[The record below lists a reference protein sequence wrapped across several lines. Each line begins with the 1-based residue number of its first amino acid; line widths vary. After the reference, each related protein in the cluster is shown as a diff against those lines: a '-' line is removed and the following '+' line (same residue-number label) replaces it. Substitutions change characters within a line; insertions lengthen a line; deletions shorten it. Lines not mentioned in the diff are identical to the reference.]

1 MRTFLNSV
9 KTEEDFEN
17 PDNYCLLL
25 TVDDGNSANNKLINE
40 GKETFGH
47 RDYLKESFRCIAAW
61 RKRGG
66 YLKDISI
73 IVDYVG
79 ESPMTEETINFYK
92 LHKVRVFQRFDETHK
107 KMVSN
112 FAHGFVNVHIT
123 GLEFNTIGYGQSMKP
138 ITIHIDLDME
148 LLQPIQPS
156 FFYPLLDHACI
167 VGGYRKEDLQNQR
180 FPLFGRELLNTDLII
195 TKYIPYNK
203 YEEECYIPDIP
214 ATPTVYGYNH
224 YNTGE
229 YIYKSIVNS
238 CMNIAL
244 NYEDYQKRFY
254 QENMDINYGNIK
266 FREFDIEEYGADEA
280 YAQHMRHIEDCKEIP
295 ESELDP
301 SDIGIQP
308 WYIVREDSY
317 EQGEGYF
324 EIKDLDANKV
334 YFWHEHILDKP
345 NEYFTKQKVQLVNA
359 IMRAK
364 LKAIHP
370 EYPEHPEHL
379 DVK

>member
-9 KTEEDFEN
+9 KTKEDFEN

-47 RDYLKESFRCIAAW
+47 RDYIKESFRCISAW

-79 ESPMTEETINFYK
+79 ESPMTEEMINFYK
-92 LHKVRVFQRFDETHK
+92 LHKVRYFDRRDKVHK
-107 KMVSN
+107 RRASVYTY
-112 FAHGFVNVHIT
+112 GFINVHLT
-123 GLEFNTIGYGQSMKP
+123 GLEFNTVGYGQSMKP

-180 FPLFGRELLNTDLII
+180 FPLFGREPLNTDLII
-195 TKYIPYNK
+195 TKYIPRSE
-203 YEEECYIPDIP
+203 YEEYHAKE
-214 ATPTVYGYNH
+214 PTGMDYNE
-224 YNTGE
+224 YNTGKH
-229 YIYKSIVNS
+229 IYRSIVNS

-244 NYEDYQKRFY
+244 NYEAYQKRFY
-254 QENMDINYGNIK
+254 QENIDINYGDIK

-280 YAQHMRHIEDCKEIP
+280 YAQHMNFLKDCKEFP

-308 WYIVREDSY
+308 WYIIREDSY

-364 LKAIHP
+364 LKEIHP
-370 EYPEHPEHL
+370 EHP
-379 DVK
+379 DDK